1 LTGLRRVTPGSPTPF
16 IEMTFDELEP
26 YPGMDGV
33 LVNGD
38 MEDWDA
44 GTAVAPT
51 GWTLQGA
58 GATVAKNI
66 TAGQCDEGAASAS
79 ITAAAAFSRLT
90 QDMVLVATQLPLSW
104 WQGREITVTVR
115 ARATVAG
122 RIFLRVADG
131 ITNFDSGF
139 HTGGGACETLTGGT
153 VGSPCVL
160 NAAATIA
167 NVIVGIAA
175 GGATTAQFD
184 DVRVYLRAESFAE
197 CLRPDLYDGYT
208 AIRTFLRQEDSSGS
222 LFQLAADLHGLQPER
237 CPVPAV
243 RTILSDPTHGLG
255 KTVDAASF
263 DAAEIDM
270 S

>member
-38 MEDWDA
+38 MEDWA
-44 GTAVAPT
+44 PGTAVAPT

-66 TAGQCDEGAASAS
+66 TAGQFDEGAASAS

-139 HTGGGACETLTGGT
+139 HTGGGAFEAPTDGPLR
-153 VGSPCVL
+153 SAAVL
-160 NAAATIA
+160 ES
-167 NVIVGIAA
+167 
-175 GGATTAQFD
+175 GATNAHAH
-184 DVRVYLRAESFAE
+184 V
-197 CLRPDLYDGYT
+197 
-208 AIRTFLRQEDSSGS
+208 
-222 LFQLAADLHGLQPER
+222 
-237 CPVPAV
+237 
-243 RTILSDPTHGLG
+243 
-255 KTVDAASF
+255 
-263 DAAEIDM
+263 
-270 S
+270 